1 MVSTGDDRE
10 VVYSVSF
17 NQNQDQFAVATNK
30 GFQVYSMSSELIRCI
45 KREFK
50 GGLSVVQMLGMSN
63 ILLLVATGENPDY
76 PSTNVM
82 IWDDKQL
89 AVINH
94 VEFLPPIKSLS
105 YNCEMYMVG
114 TAESILC
121 MTLDGHNKV
130 HEIVTKFNEKGLH
143 AIS

>member
-1 MVSTGDDRE
+1 MVSSGDDKE

-82 IWDDKQL
+82 IWDDK
-89 AVINH
+89 
-94 VEFLPPIKSLS
+94 
-105 YNCEMYMVG
+105 
-114 TAESILC
+114 
-121 MTLDGHNKV
+121 
-130 HEIVTKFNEKGLH
+130 
-143 AIS
+143 

>member
-1 MVSTGDDRE
+1 M
-10 VVYSVSF
+10 
-17 NQNQDQFAVATNK
+17 
-30 GFQVYSMSSELIRCI
+30 
-45 KREFK
+45 
-50 GGLSVVQMLGMSN
+50 QMLGISN

-130 HEIVTKFNEKGLH
+130 HEILTKFNEKGLH